1 MMKIEKKELEK
12 KAQSINNLIEGVVN
26 ETIELPNNA
35 LVFFDSESVVDI
47 FTKKRLQLIRLINEH
62 SPKSVQELANIAKR
76 QKQAVD
82 RDLKLLEQ
90 YEIVKLER
98 VGRNSIP
105 TVRRKLLMFNLQK
118 PKREQKMVL
127 EAEVFVN
134 ERSVNKIMLEVPL

>member
-26 ETIELPNNA
+26 ETIELPNDA
-35 LVFFDSESVVDI
+35 LVFLDSESVVNI

-62 SPKSVQELANIAKR
+62 SPKSVQELANIAQR

-90 YEIVKLER
+90 YEIIELER

-105 TVRRKLLMFNLQK
+105 IVKRKLLMFNLQK
-118 PKREQKMVL
+118 SGREREIVL
-127 EAEVFVN
+127 EAEVFVD
-134 ERSVNKIMLEVPL
+134 ERSVNKIMSEVPL